1 MSADDLTEPGV
12 EVGNR
17 GETQCCLR
25 PSPIGEGTHPTPDRT
40 AVRNNG
46 AMDEP
51 LVDQRPA
58 GLRGARLHPRLTVAV
73 AAAVFA
79 LIAAPIP
86 SLTWPATAVTL
97 GVGTVVL
104 FLVASGRPAR
114 TQPRDVRGR
123 RLLPWL
129 VISAVFTL
137 VELAALATGS
147 GPDFP
152 TVSALLGPVFTD
164 TGPRV
169 VGYFVWLCSGYW
181 LLKR

>member
-1 MSADDLTEPGV
+1 MPPE
-12 EVGNR
+12 
-17 GETQCCLR
+17 GESETMATM
-25 PSPIGEGTHPTPDRT
+25 E
-40 AVRNNG
+40 
-46 AMDEP
+46 EP
-51 LVDQRPA
+51 LADQRPA
-58 GLRGARLHPRLTVAV
+58 GLRELARARPRLAVAV
-73 AAAVFA
+73 AAAAFA

-104 FLVASGRPAR
+104 FLVASGRPVR
-114 TQPRDVRGR
+114 TVPGDVTGR
-123 RLLPWL
+123 RFLPWL
-129 VISAVFTL
+129 VIAAAFAL
-137 VELAALATGS
+137 LELAALFTGS

-169 VGYFVWLCSGYW
+169 VGYFCWLCTGYW